1 MSCLV
6 TGPSCSYCLRM
17 KCPNC
22 GTESS
27 GRFCPTCGA
36 SLRAS
41 KCASCGAS
49 LVPGARF
56 CTRCGAEAGTA
67 GGTVRPAGHRTAREG
82 GDADGDSGSTN
93 LPWYIAGAVL
103 TALVVI
109 LVLPMIRDDGSS
121 DAVRTPLGGAGGIPG
136 AVAPGTP
143 PPLTGTPREQADR
156 LFNRIMTARE
166 AGDMAS
172 AQMFVPMATQAY
184 ESARPLD
191 DDGLYHLALVHIVGG
206 SYDIARTTAEETLA
220 RNPNHLLAL
229 AAAGEAATLGGDST
243 AARDYYAR
251 FLDAYDSEITRALP
265 EYQDHAGI
273 FPEYQAAARAAT
285 GR

>member
-1 MSCLV
+1 
-6 TGPSCSYCLRM
+6 M

-22 GTESS
+22 GKQAT
-27 GRFCPTCGA
+27 GNFCP
-36 SLRAS
+36 
-41 KCASCGAS
+41 SCGAALRKS
-49 LVPGARF
+49 NCVSCDAPLVPGARF
-56 CTRCGAEAGTA
+56 CNSCGAPAGAAAAA
-67 GGTVRPAGHRTAREG
+67 GGTPRRGRTTGEE
-82 GDADGDSGSTN
+82 SGSSN
-93 LPWYIAGAVL
+93 APWYVAAAVL
-103 TALVVI
+103 AGLIIV
-109 LVLPMIRDDGSS
+109 LVLPMIRGDGGDTVMRS
-121 DAVRTPLGGAGGIPG
+121 PLGGAGGIPG

-166 AGDMAS
+166 AGDDAS

-206 SYDIARTTAEETLA
+206 SHDIARQTAEQILA

-229 AAAGEAATLGGDST
+229 AAAGEAAGLSGDM
-243 AARDYYAR
+243 AASRDYYGR
-251 FLDAYDSEITRALP
+251 FLDAYDTEIGRALP

-273 FPEYQAAARAAT
+273 FPEYQQAARRAT
-285 GR
+285 DR

>member
-1 MSCLV
+1 
-6 TGPSCSYCLRM
+6 M

-41 KCASCGAS
+41 KCASCGAN

-56 CTRCGAEAGTA
+56 CTRCGAEAGA
-67 GGTVRPAGHRTAREG
+67 AAGTVRPVGHEG
-82 GDADGDSGSTN
+82 GDAEAGSGSTN

-103 TALVVI
+103 TALIII
-109 LVLPMIRDDGSS
+109 LVLPMIRDDGSG
-121 DAVRTPLGGAGGIPG
+121 DAVRTPLGGVGGIPG

-156 LFNRIMTARE
+156 LFNRIMAARE

-184 ESARPLD
+184 LSAQPLD

-206 SYDIARTTAEETLA
+206 SYDAARATAEQTLA
-220 RNPNHLLAL
+220 RSPNHLLAL
-229 AAAGEAATLGGDST
+229 AAAGEAAAESGDSA

-251 FLDAYDSEITRALP
+251 FLDAYDSEIARALP

-273 FPEYQAAARAAT
+273 FPEYQAAARRAT